1 MATAEEVAEAYADWQ
16 ARCNDNPRL
25 AKMLRGWDRVVHLV
39 ASDTGDGFTI
49 EVAGSVLA
57 DLRHGLVDR
66 PDLVV
71 TATSEDFADLF
82 WGDLNPSEKYVSGE
96 IVLAGSAEDVMRL
109 DAMSM
114 VVFLDQ

>member
-1 MATAEEVAEAYADWQ
+1 MATVEEVAEAYADWQ
-16 ARCNDNPRL
+16 VRCNANTRL
-25 AKMLRGWDRVVHLV
+25 AKMLRGWDR
-39 ASDTGDGFTI
+39 TGH
-49 EVAGSVLA
+49 SVLS
-57 DLRHGLVDR
+57 DLVTGLVGV

-71 TATSEDFADLF
+71 TATSEEFADLF
-82 WGDLNPSEKYVSGE
+82 WGDLNPSEKYISGE

>member
-16 ARCNDNPRL
+16 VRCNANARL
-25 AKMLRGWDRVVHLV
+25 ARMLRGWDRTVHLV
-39 ASDTGDGFTI
+39 ASDTRDEFTI
-49 EVAGSVLA
+49 TVAASVLG
-57 DLRHGLVDR
+57 DLRHGPVDEA
-66 PDLVV
+66 DLVV

-96 IVLAGSAEDVMRL
+96 IVLAGSSEDVMRL

-114 VVFLDQ
+114 VAFLDQ

>member
-16 ARCNDNPRL
+16 VRCNDNPRL

-39 ASDTGDGFTI
+39 ASDSGDGFTI